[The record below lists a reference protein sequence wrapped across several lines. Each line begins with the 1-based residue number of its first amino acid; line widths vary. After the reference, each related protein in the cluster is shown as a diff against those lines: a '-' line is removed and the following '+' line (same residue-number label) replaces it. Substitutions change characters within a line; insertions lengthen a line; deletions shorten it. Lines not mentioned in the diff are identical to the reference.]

1 MLICVLHFPTMTR
14 TFKTYVLWLLIAVMP
29 FQAFAANVLRACG
42 AGHQGMSMLV
52 VAQAAKAT
60 VGQDSGRDIPTN
72 EPVSRAEHCKD
83 AVSSKPA
90 VAESSDSSKQG
101 SCSACA
107 ACTVGAYAPVP
118 TLTFKPA
125 FNSAE
130 VYETLGVTLI
140 AGFIPDS
147 LKRPPRFS
155 HS

>member
-1 MLICVLHFPTMTR
+1 MTR
-14 TFKTYVLWLLIAVMP
+14 TLKTYVLWLLIAVMP

-42 AGHQGMSMLV
+42 AGHQGMSMV
-52 VAQAAKAT
+52 V
-60 VGQDSGRDIPTN
+60 VGQVAEVEVLDDSAREALASET
-72 EPVSRAEHCKD
+72 SSQKEHCKD
-83 AVSSKPA
+83 AVTPKLT
-90 VAESSDSSKQG
+90 EGDGSDSFKQG

-107 ACTVGAYAPVP
+107 ACSVGAFAPVP

-125 FNSAE
+125 FKNAE
-130 VYETLGVTLI
+130 VYETFGVTFI

>member
-1 MLICVLHFPTMTR
+1 MTR

-52 VAQAAKAT
+52 VDQGAKVK
-60 VGQDSGRDIPTN
+60 VGQDSGRDVPAD
-72 EPVSRAEHCKD
+72 EPFNNQEHCKD
-83 AVSSKPA
+83 AVPPEPTD
-90 VAESSDSSKQG
+90 VEGSDSFKQG

-107 ACTVGAYAPVP
+107 ACSVGAYAPVP
-118 TLTFKPA
+118 MLTFKPT

-130 VYETLGVTLI
+130 AYETLGVTLI

-147 LKRPPRFS
+147 LRRPPRLS